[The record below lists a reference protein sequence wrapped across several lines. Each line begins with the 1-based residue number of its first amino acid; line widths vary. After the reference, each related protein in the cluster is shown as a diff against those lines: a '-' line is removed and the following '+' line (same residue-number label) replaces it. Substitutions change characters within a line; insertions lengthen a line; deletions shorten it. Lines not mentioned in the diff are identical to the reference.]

1 MNKRIRGEFEE
12 ILYKGERTPFSLG
25 TLTVAA
31 FCLLLLIVATFTQLH
46 LVHYW
51 PVIDPDLGLTMGTKK
66 YSYIPQIPLVLFIAA
81 ILGAR
86 FGILVIILY
95 LITGFFIWP
104 VFALGGGL
112 GYIKSYFFGYI
123 LGYFFAIVFTSRI
136 LYYDKFSY
144 KGIAYASVIGV
155 LAIHFCGILY
165 TGVLGI
171 FHLVN
176 FAFIK
181 QALSTLSGDKVIYD
195 IVFSFIF
202 LSASIPVKSF
212 LWLAM
217 KNYSRPKREPRTTR
231 EAREMRRIER
241 EKALGQGEQG

>member
-12 ILYKGERTPFSLG
+12 IIYRGEKTPFSLG
-25 TLTVAA
+25 SLAIVCL
-31 FCLLLLIVATFTQLH
+31 CLLLLIVATFTQLN

-51 PVIDPDLGLTMGTKK
+51 PSIQLDEGFSINTKQ
-66 YSYIPQIPLVLFIAA
+66 YLYIPQIPLVLFIAA

-86 FGILVIILY
+86 FGIFVIILY
-95 LITGFFIWP
+95 LLTGFFIWP

-112 GYIKSYFFGYI
+112 GYVKSYFFGYI
-123 LGYFFAIVFTSRI
+123 LGYFFAIVFASRV
-136 LYYDKFSY
+136 LYFDKFSY
-144 KGIAYASVIGV
+144 KSMIYASLIGV
-155 LAIHFCGILY
+155 LSIHFCGILY
-165 TGVLGI
+165 TGILGL

-181 QALSTLSGDKVIYD
+181 EALSTLSGDKIIYD
-195 IVFSFIF
+195 LVFSFIF
-202 LSASIPVKSF
+202 IMLSVPIKGF

-217 KNYSRPKREPRTTR
+217 KNYSKPKRDARTTH

-241 EKALGQGEQG
+241 QKAKNA

>member
-12 ILYKGERTPFSLG
+12 IIYKGEKTPFSLG
-25 TLTVAA
+25 TLTVVAL
-31 FCLLLLIVATFTQLH
+31 CLLLLIVGTFTQLGI
-46 LVHYW
+46 VHYW
-51 PVIDPDLGLTMGTKK
+51 TVPDSETLFGMKK

-95 LITGFFIWP
+95 LIVGFFIWP

-123 LGYFFAIVFTSRI
+123 LGYFFAMVFASRV
-136 LYYDKFSY
+136 LFFDKFSY
-144 KGIAYASVIGV
+144 KSIAYASVVGV
-155 LAIHFCGILY
+155 LSIHFCGILY

-171 FHLVN
+171 FRLVN
-176 FAFIK
+176 FSFIK
-181 QALSTLSGDKVIYD
+181 EALSTLSGDKIIYD
-195 IVFSFIF
+195 VVFSFIF
-202 LSASIPVKSF
+202 IAASIPIKQF

-217 KNYSRPKREPRTTR
+217 KNYSKPKRDARTTR

-241 EKALGQGEQG
+241 EKAQGV

>member
-12 ILYKGERTPFSLG
+12 IIYKGEKTPFSLG
-25 TLTVAA
+25 TLTVVAL
-31 FCLLLLIVATFTQLH
+31 CLLLLIVGTFTQLGI
-46 LVHYW
+46 VHYW
-51 PVIDPDLGLTMGTKK
+51 TVPDSETLFGMKK

-95 LITGFFIWP
+95 LIVGFFIWP

-123 LGYFFAIVFTSRI
+123 LGYFFAMVFASRV
-136 LYYDKFSY
+136 LFFDKFSY
-144 KGIAYASVIGV
+144 KSIAYASVVGV
-155 LAIHFCGILY
+155 LSIHFCGILY

-171 FHLVN
+171 FRLVN
-176 FAFIK
+176 FSFIK
-181 QALSTLSGDKVIYD
+181 EALSTLSGDKIIYD
-195 IVFSFIF
+195 VVFSFIF
-202 LSASIPVKSF
+202 IAASIPIKQF

-217 KNYSRPKREPRTTR
+217 KNYSKPKRDARTTR

-241 EKALGQGEQG
+241 EKAQGT

>member
-1 MNKRIRGEFEE
+1 MNKRIKGEFEE
-12 ILYKGERTPFSLG
+12 ILYRGERTPFSLG
-25 TLTVAA
+25 SLAVVCL
-31 FCLLLLIVATFTQLH
+31 CLLLLIVATFTQLN
-46 LVHYW
+46 LMHYW
-51 PVIDPDLGLTMGTKK
+51 PNKDSEVGLVLDTKK
-66 YSYIPQIPLVLFIAA
+66 YLYIPQIPMVMFIAA

-86 FGILVIILY
+86 FGSFVIVLY
-95 LITGFFIWP
+95 LLIGFFIWP

-123 LGYFFAIVFTSRI
+123 LGYFFAIVFASRV

-144 KGIAYASVIGV
+144 KSIFYASIVGV

-165 TGVLGI
+165 TGILGI

-181 QALSTLSGDKVIYD
+181 EALNTLNGDKIIYD
-195 IVFSFIF
+195 VVFSFIF
-202 LSASIPVKSF
+202 IMASIPIKSV
-212 LWLAM
+212 LWLGM
-217 KNYSRPKREPRTTR
+217 KNYSKPKREARTTH

-241 EKALGQGEQG
+241 EKAEGV

>member
-12 ILYKGERTPFSLG
+12 IIYKGEKTPFSLG
-25 TLTVAA
+25 TLTVVAL
-31 FCLLLLIVATFTQLH
+31 CLLLLIVGTFTQLGI
-46 LVHYW
+46 VHYW
-51 PVIDPDLGLTMGTKK
+51 TVPDSETLFGMKK

-95 LITGFFIWP
+95 LIVGFFIWP

-123 LGYFFAIVFTSRI
+123 LGYFFAMVFASRV
-136 LYYDKFSY
+136 LFFDKFSY
-144 KGIAYASVIGV
+144 KSIAYASVVGV
-155 LAIHFCGILY
+155 LSIHFCGILY

-171 FHLVN
+171 FRLVN
-176 FAFIK
+176 FSFIK
-181 QALSTLSGDKVIYD
+181 EALSTLSGDKIIYD
-195 IVFSFIF
+195 VVFSFIF
-202 LSASIPVKSF
+202 IAASIPIKQF

-217 KNYSRPKREPRTTR
+217 KNYSKPKRDARTTR

-241 EKALGQGEQG
+241 EKAQGA

>member
-12 ILYKGERTPFSLG
+12 IIYKGEKTPFSLG
-25 TLTVAA
+25 TLTVVAL
-31 FCLLLLIVATFTQLH
+31 CLLLLIVGTFTQLGI
-46 LVHYW
+46 VHYW
-51 PVIDPDLGLTMGTKK
+51 TVPDSETLFGMKK

-95 LITGFFIWP
+95 LIVGFFIWP

-123 LGYFFAIVFTSRI
+123 LGYFFAMVFASRV
-136 LYYDKFSY
+136 LFFDKFSY
-144 KGIAYASVIGV
+144 KSIAYASVVGV
-155 LAIHFCGILY
+155 LSIHFCGILY

-171 FHLVN
+171 FRLVN
-176 FAFIK
+176 FSFIK
-181 QALSTLSGDKVIYD
+181 EALSTLSGDKIIYD
-195 IVFSFIF
+195 VVFSFIF
-202 LSASIPVKSF
+202 IAASIPIKQF
-212 LWLAM
+212 LWLSM
-217 KNYSRPKREPRTTR
+217 KNYSKPKRDARNTR

-241 EKALGQGEQG
+241 EKAQGA

>member
-1 MNKRIRGEFEE
+1 M
-12 ILYKGERTPFSLG
+12 
-25 TLTVAA
+25 
-31 FCLLLLIVATFTQLH
+31 
-46 LVHYW
+46 
-51 PVIDPDLGLTMGTKK
+51 KK

-95 LITGFFIWP
+95 LIVGFFIWP

-123 LGYFFAIVFTSRI
+123 LGYFFAMVFASRV
-136 LYYDKFSY
+136 LFFDKFSY
-144 KGIAYASVIGV
+144 KSIAYASVVGV
-155 LAIHFCGILY
+155 LSIHFCGILY

-171 FHLVN
+171 FRLVN
-176 FAFIK
+176 FSFIK
-181 QALSTLSGDKVIYD
+181 EALSTLSGDKIIYD
-195 IVFSFIF
+195 VVFSFIF
-202 LSASIPVKSF
+202 IAASIPIKQF

-217 KNYSRPKREPRTTR
+217 KNYSKPKRDARTTR

-241 EKALGQGEQG
+241 EKAQGV

>member
-1 MNKRIRGEFEE
+1 MNKRIKGEFEE
-12 ILYKGERTPFSLG
+12 IIYKGEKTPFSLG
-25 TLTVAA
+25 SLAVACL
-31 FCLLLLIVATFTQLH
+31 CLLLLIVATFTQLN

-51 PVIDPDLGLTMGTKK
+51 PSIELDEGFVINTKQ
-66 YSYIPQIPLVLFIAA
+66 YLYIPQIPLVLFIAA

-95 LITGFFIWP
+95 LLIGFFIWP

-112 GYIKSYFFGYI
+112 GYVKSYFFGYI
-123 LGYFFAIVFTSRI
+123 LGYFFAIVFASRV
-136 LYYDKFSY
+136 LYFDKFSY
-144 KGIAYASVIGV
+144 KSMVYASLIGV
-155 LAIHFCGILY
+155 LSIHFCGILY
-165 TGVLGI
+165 TGILGL

-181 QALSTLSGDKVIYD
+181 EALSTLSGDKIIYD
-195 IVFSFIF
+195 LVFSFIF
-202 LSASIPVKSF
+202 IMASVPIKGF

-217 KNYSRPKREPRTTR
+217 KNYSKPKRDARTTH

-241 EKALGQGEQG
+241 QKAENA

>member
-12 ILYKGERTPFSLG
+12 IIYKGEKTPFSLG
-25 TLTVAA
+25 TLVVVCL
-31 FCLLLLIVATFTQLH
+31 CLLLLIVGTFTQLNFT
-46 LVHYW
+46 HYW
-51 PVIDPDLGLTMGTKK
+51 WVGAEDTMFGLGTKQ
-66 YSYIPQIPLVLFIAA
+66 YLYIPQIPLVLFIAA

-86 FGILVIILY
+86 FGSLVIILY
-95 LITGFFIWP
+95 LLIGFFMWP

-123 LGYFFAIVFTSRI
+123 LGYFFAIVFASRV

-144 KGIAYASVIGV
+144 KSMLYASIIGV
-155 LAIHFCGILY
+155 FAIHFCGILY
-165 TGVLGI
+165 TAILGM

-181 QALSTLSGDKVIYD
+181 EALSTLNGDKIIYD
-195 IVFSFIF
+195 LVFSFFFIA
-202 LSASIPVKSF
+202 LSIPVKGF
-212 LWLAM
+212 LWLFM
-217 KNYSRPKREPRTTR
+217 KNYSKPKRDARTTR

-241 EKALGQGEQG
+241 EKSTGM

>member
-12 ILYKGERTPFSLG
+12 IIYKGEKTPFSLG
-25 TLTVAA
+25 TLTVVAL
-31 FCLLLLIVATFTQLH
+31 CLLLLIVGTFTQLGI
-46 LVHYW
+46 VHYW
-51 PVIDPDLGLTMGTKK
+51 TVPDSETLFGMKK
-66 YSYIPQIPLVLFIAA
+66 YSYIQQIPLVLFIAA

-95 LITGFFIWP
+95 LIVGFFIWP

-123 LGYFFAIVFTSRI
+123 LGYFFAMVFASRV
-136 LYYDKFSY
+136 LFFDKFSY
-144 KGIAYASVIGV
+144 KSIAYASVVGV
-155 LAIHFCGILY
+155 LSIHFCGILY

-171 FHLVN
+171 FRLVN
-176 FAFIK
+176 FSFIK
-181 QALSTLSGDKVIYD
+181 EALSTLSGDKIIYD
-195 IVFSFIF
+195 VVFSFIF
-202 LSASIPVKSF
+202 IAASIPIKQF

-217 KNYSRPKREPRTTR
+217 KNYSKPKRDARTTR

-241 EKALGQGEQG
+241 EKAQGV

>member
-12 ILYKGERTPFSLG
+12 IIYRGEKTPFSLG
-25 TLTVAA
+25 TLVVVAL
-31 FCLLLLIVATFTQLH
+31 CLLLLIVGTFTQLGI
-46 LVHYW
+46 VHYW
-51 PVIDPDLGLTMGTKK
+51 SDPESDAFFGFAMKK

-95 LITGFFIWP
+95 LITGFFVWP

-123 LGYFFAIVFTSRI
+123 LGYFFAMVFASRV
-136 LYYDKFSY
+136 LFYDKFSY
-144 KGIAYASVIGV
+144 KSIAYASVVGV
-155 LAIHFCGILY
+155 LSIHFCGILY
-165 TGVLGI
+165 TGILGI
-171 FHLVN
+171 FRLVN
-176 FAFIK
+176 FSFIK
-181 QALSTLSGDKVIYD
+181 EALSTLSGDKIIYD
-195 IVFSFIF
+195 VVFSFIF
-202 LSASIPVKSF
+202 IAASIPIKQF

-217 KNYSRPKREPRTTR
+217 KNYSKPRRDARTTR

-241 EKALGQGEQG
+241 EKAEGV

>member
-12 ILYKGERTPFSLG
+12 IIYKGEKTPFSLG
-25 TLTVAA
+25 TLTVVAL
-31 FCLLLLIVATFTQLH
+31 CLLLLIVGTFTQLGI
-46 LVHYW
+46 VHYW
-51 PVIDPDLGLTMGTKK
+51 TVPDADTMFGMKK

-95 LITGFFIWP
+95 LIVGFFIWP

-123 LGYFFAIVFTSRI
+123 LGYFFAMVFASRV
-136 LYYDKFSY
+136 LFFDKFSY
-144 KGIAYASVIGV
+144 KSMAYASVVGV
-155 LAIHFCGILY
+155 LSIHFCGILY
-165 TGVLGI
+165 TGILGI

-176 FAFIK
+176 ISFIK
-181 QALSTLSGDKVIYD
+181 EALSTLSGDKIIYD
-195 IVFSFIF
+195 MVFSFIF
-202 LSASIPVKSF
+202 IAASIPIKQF

-217 KNYSRPKREPRTTR
+217 KNYSKPKRDARTTR

-241 EKALGQGEQG
+241 EKAQGV